1 MGEETYEQ
9 GYPQK
14 LGRGFCEIFLD
25 LSILFFTRSQLS
37 SINNARSGIRR
48 GPAFQPQGKSRSAQ
62 VDRLEA
68 RQDLIASEE
77 TQLLAFDTVGR
88 DGT

>member
-1 MGEETYEQ
+1 MNKVIHRSWGE
-9 GYPQK
+9 
-14 LGRGFCEIFLD
+14 GFVKFFLTFLYIF
-25 LSILFFTRSQLS
+25 FARSQLS